1 MTFKELLHEIRTLK
15 GGAFPDTAVRE
26 FPVVISERV
35 QQEIMTSGKSIEETA
50 DIFIDAFE
58 EVNRGSRSKLET
70 LIEKRLR

>member
-26 FPVVISERV
+26 LPIVISERV
-35 QQEIMTSGKSIEETA
+35 QQEILTSGKSIEETA
-50 DIFIDAFE
+50 DIFMDAIE

-70 LIEKRLR
+70 LIEKRLK